1 MLANSILRNNKRTSK
16 ARRFGRRDTRRR
28 FLIIGLPILLVGIL
42 AGSHFLNSFAAENVN
57 ANFKIDLTRINDAFL
72 QSIYDN
78 YEGAS
83 YYYYTNKPLI
93 RINSVF
99 YKYDDL
105 YDWGTSTYTDI
116 TKNFGHSGNSST
128 ISIQPGKYYVV
139 NSAFIATRAGN
150 TIDLALDSAY
160 FKFLDVDDHEIEVEN
175 GYPKNFSNH
184 TTYGTVVEVKA
195 DGSVV
200 TEDGSEYAVKM
211 MKNDYTANKPYV
223 DIYLRALEGAQ
234 IPENEKLILQLY
246 SISNPNNYDT
256 ANKIASAIVD
266 INGAGKYRATFSD
279 LNIDFP
285 ELTTPRYESTKSYC
299 VSYAVINEQGAID
312 PYWRNHDCVR
322 DGTDSYV
329 YHYSGGYY
337 NYHYNTENLNTI
349 REAKY
354 ENRRRNLVIGEN
366 YIGGVFG
373 NNLDFLV
380 IESAYT
386 KVDAPEDYKIS
397 EASSDPTSNNSF
409 HPIQSV
415 NDISDGSRYIIAA
428 KNHANGKYYALSA
441 DGKTNTTLLP
451 DLTDETIN
459 DYRISDHDL
468 TKGSYVMTA
477 RSSNVDGEVA
487 TTKFLSNI
495 DSDTG
500 RKLTFKLGSDAWP
513 DKRIFDNLGGANF
526 TVEKDQFNEGTFR
539 IYKRTGDL
547 VLNDIFGRTFF
558 ASTTNPKWPNDSES
572 RYDWFGLEYFI
583 QRSNG
588 ANTFTRYY
596 QPSNRF
602 TEQEL
607 YPNDFAT
614 SDYVASCKKFISSM
628 GANGEACNIDAY
640 HADYWNSQEYYNKW
654 LETVRS
660 SLYILTNEPIRD
672 TAPQKQDVRVT
683 YFPVQDASTEYKE
696 TWGDY
701 TYDGYSTNFLLAYK
715 DTNNKLHLL
724 SEVETEEGDPHT
736 IYPGSDATFNS
747 NGSITTYVGNAF
759 TFSVNDDIKAES
771 DGQLKLHAL
780 KQYDE
785 YTTNPYITI
794 DSDDDGNFITYAKSR
809 KEMSF
814 YFNDDNTL
822 NLRASKSDRWIGW
835 DDEKGF
841 VSVATRDQAVKFS
854 VYKANNNSYQ
864 IIYKN
869 TGYGDQD
876 GYSYVS
882 NYIPEKGT
890 TIARSQLTRLYNTL
904 GKEVRTLEEGNNG
917 IAHPFGYYIFAGW
930 TQNKNKSGLVTENF
944 ENIYDAKNGLSED
957 FVDAHEL
964 VSNTDWADLGSLQFE
979 QPEPYPCSWDPD
991 YMCQDSPTITLYP
1004 VYVNFPTQN
1013 PAYVKNNAGEN
1024 LIAAADWKDFQ
1035 HTDDI
1040 FSAMVDQDERWQG
1053 SINLEVYIDGK
1064 KQNDTQKLYY
1074 NYHND
1079 NSADILLKFVD
1090 DTKLDLDCPANAFP
1104 DGVPDGYDIAAICEA
1119 YGKYVYVLDDS
1130 ILPATSQ
1137 DGKYTIDAV
1146 VAEQA
1151 GSEDG
1156 LKYAYNWVDE
1166 KGARLDNVKGGS
1178 TIKVYLSNKYQV
1190 KYYLDDEQLTD
1201 DAHTD
1206 TNYYA
1211 SGATMRAIEAE
1222 QAVLNMNANISDE
1235 ELQGLMD
1242 KNITEVG
1249 NSDVFKPANPKRF
1262 TFEAYKYVVHERDNK
1277 FTAAA
1282 APEIPQDK
1290 RFKVA
1295 RWQIKDD
1302 AGNIVAEVSPE
1313 ELAAISEQEGGLEQ
1327 YFDALT
1333 QYAYTDDGDNVNTF
1347 HLYLYTEDATEDEQ
1361 PASPENKP
1369 KETPNP
1375 EQTSNPL
1382 TSPGAIAIYFMI
1394 TGASVAA
1401 LGLMTYKKSH

>member
-1 MLANSILRNNKRTSK
+1 MK
-16 ARRFGRRDTRRR
+16 
-28 FLIIGLPILLVGIL
+28 
-42 AGSHFLNSFAAENVN
+42 
-57 ANFKIDLTRINDAFL
+57 
-72 QSIYDN
+72 
-78 YEGAS
+78 
-83 YYYYTNKPLI
+83 
-93 RINSVF
+93 
-99 YKYDDL
+99 
-105 YDWGTSTYTDI
+105 
-116 TKNFGHSGNSST
+116 
-128 ISIQPGKYYVV
+128 
-139 NSAFIATRAGN
+139 
-150 TIDLALDSAY
+150 
-160 FKFLDVDDHEIEVEN
+160 
-175 GYPKNFSNH
+175 
-184 TTYGTVVEVKA
+184 
-195 DGSVV
+195 
-200 TEDGSEYAVKM
+200 
-211 MKNDYTANKPYV
+211 KNDYVNNKPYV
-223 DIYLRALEGAQ
+223 DVYLRALQGAQ
-234 IPENEKLILQLY
+234 IPENEKLVLRLY
-246 SISNPNNYDT
+246 SIGDYNDDST
-256 ANKIASAIVD
+256 VRQIGSAMLD
-266 INGAGKYRATFSD
+266 INGAGKYRATFNDISLNLPD
-279 LNIDFP
+279 LSA
-285 ELTTPRYESTKSYC
+285 PRYQSTKRYC
-299 VSYAVINEQGAID
+299 VSYAVINNQGAVD
-312 PYWRNHDCVR
+312 PYWRNHDCVHDR
-322 DGTDSYV
+322 FNGDV
-329 YHYSGGYY
+329 YYYNEGYY
-337 NYHYNTENLNTI
+337 NSSYYTEQHNSIL
-349 REAKY
+349 EAKHS
-354 ENRRRNLVIGEN
+354 NRGQSLKIGEN
-366 YIGGVFG
+366 YIGGLEKS
-373 NNLDFLV
+373 NLDYYV
-380 IESAYT
+380 VETAYT
-386 KVDAPEDYKIS
+386 KVDQPEAFS
-397 EASSDPTSNNSF
+397 TATANSNPTSENSF

-415 NDISDGSRYIIAA
+415 NDIADGSKYIIAA
-428 KNHANGKYYALSA
+428 KNYTDGKYYALSA
-441 DGKTNTTLLP
+441 YGRANATLLP
-451 DLTDETIN
+451 DLTDENIN
-459 DYRISDHDL
+459 DYRISNHDMA
-468 TKGSYVMTA
+468 KSDYVMTA
-477 RSSNVDGEVA
+477 RSSNVDGKVA

-495 DSDTG
+495 DSSTG
-500 RKLTFKLGSDAWP
+500 RKLTLKLNSDAYP
-513 DKRIFDNLGGANF
+513 VKLTFNELGGANF
-526 TVEKDQFNEGTFR
+526 TVEKDQFNDNTFR
-539 IYKRTGDL
+539 IYKHTGDL

-558 ASTTNPKWPNDSES
+558 TSTTNTKWANESES
-572 RYDWFGLEYFI
+572 RYDWFGLEYYI
-583 QRSNG
+583 KRENNT
-588 ANTFTRYY
+588 NTFTRNY
-596 QPSNRF
+596 QPSNRYPL
-602 TEQEL
+602 QQL
-607 YPNDFAT
+607 YPNDF
-614 SDYVASCKKFISSM
+614 SNSSYIISCKKYVSSM
-628 GANGEACNIDAY
+628 LKNNESCNVDAE
-640 HADYWNSQEYYNKW
+640 HSDHWNSEEYYNQW

-724 SEVETEEGDPHT
+724 SEVETEEGNPHT

-835 DDEKGF
+835 DNEKGF

-904 GKEVRTLEEGNNG
+904 GKEVRTLEEDDNG

-930 TQNKNKSGLVTENF
+930 TQNKDKSGLVTENF

-979 QPEPYPCSWDPD
+979 QPEPYPCSWNPD

-1004 VYVNFPTQN
+1004 VYVNFPSQN

-1079 NSADILLKFVD
+1079 NAADILLKFVD

-1104 DGVPDGYDIAAICEA
+1104 DGVPDGYDVAAICEA
-1119 YGKYVYVLDDS
+1119 YGKYVYMLDDS

-1146 VAEQA
+1146 IAEQA

-1156 LKYAYNWVDE
+1156 LKYAYNWVNE
-1166 KGARLDNVKGGS
+1166 SSARLDNVKGGS

-1211 SGATMRAIEAE
+1211 SDATMRAIEAE
-1222 QAVLNMNANISDE
+1222 QTQLNLNANISDE
-1235 ELQGLMD
+1235 ELQGLMNKD
-1242 KNITEVG
+1242 ITEVG
-1249 NSDVFKPANPKRF
+1249 SSEIFKPANPKRF
-1262 TFEAYKYVVHERDNK
+1262 AFEAYKYVVHERGNK
-1277 FTAAA
+1277 FTAAT
-1282 APEIPQDK
+1282 APSIPEGK

-1302 AGNIVAEVSPE
+1302 AGNIVAEISPE

-1333 QYAYTDDGDNVNTF
+1333 QYAYADDNDNVNTF
-1347 HLYLYTEDATEDEQ
+1347 HLYLYTEEDTDSANPTDSTD
-1361 PASPENKP
+1361 PANPTDSTDPANPTDSTNPANPTDSTDPANPTDLTNP
-1369 KETPNP
+1369 KDIQGSQQSKNP
-1375 EQTSNPL
+1375 FTSA
-1382 TSPGAIAIYFMI
+1382 TSPAIYCMLI
-1394 TGASVAA
+1394 GVLTAA
-1401 LGLMTYKKSH
+1401 LGLFTYRKVHSEKTQ